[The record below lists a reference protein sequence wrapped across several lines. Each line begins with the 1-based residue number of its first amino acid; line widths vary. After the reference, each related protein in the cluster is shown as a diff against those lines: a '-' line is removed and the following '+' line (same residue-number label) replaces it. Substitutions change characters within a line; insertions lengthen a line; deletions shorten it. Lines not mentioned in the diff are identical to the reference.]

1 MKGITTKIG
10 LLKVNKVTRV
20 CDLIGLGIVSSSQ
33 QVQIMKIVI
42 LSLKFKVQMHK
53 LVNVRFYLILGG
65 VIMSSYL

>member
-20 CDLIGLGIVSSSQ
+20 CDLIGLGNVSSSQ
-33 QVQIMKIVI
+33 QVQFMKIVI

-53 LVNVRFYLILGG
+53 L
-65 VIMSSYL
+65 